1 MTFSDPADVYVTF
14 NILMSSFICVATFGI
29 RYFLNAVVSAA
40 LCYSH
45 TIEIPCSSSGWLK
58 VYRNVLS
65 VFVFGYPC
73 PGCLHLD
80 INDGSCI

>member
-40 LCYSH
+40 YAIATRLKYPVLHIRIVCHHKINFILCVF
-45 TIEIPCSSSGWLK
+45 PSGP
-58 VYRNVLS
+58 VGV
-65 VFVFGYPC
+65 VFVSAF
-73 PGCLHLD
+73 CLK
-80 INDGSCI
+80 